1 MMINVAIVEDEAE
14 HFETLRKYLNRYA
27 DEQHESFSVSV
38 FDNAVTFLEK
48 YTASYD
54 VVFMDVKMPYM
65 NGITAAHKLRQL
77 DGDVILFFVTI
88 MQQYAIRGYELDA
101 MDYIVK
107 PVWYHEFALKFAKAM
122 DRLEAR
128 SGTGRE
134 MLVPTETGLMK
145 LRLRDIIY
153 VEVKNH
159 HCIFHTNKGDHRQYQ
174 SLKYVEERLPS
185 DKFVKCNNYCLVN
198 LAYVEAIRG
207 SVAVVSGEELEISR
221 PRKKEFGR
229 RVAEYYEGRS

>member
-1 MMINVAIVEDEAE
+1 
-14 HFETLRKYLNRYA
+14 
-27 DEQHESFSVSV
+27 
-38 FDNAVTFLEK
+38 
-48 YTASYD
+48 
-54 VVFMDVKMPYM
+54 
-65 NGITAAHKLRQL
+65 
-77 DGDVILFFVTI
+77 
-88 MQQYAIRGYELDA
+88 

-107 PVWYHEFALKFAKAM
+107 PVGYHEFALKFAKAM

-128 SGTGRE
+128 GGTGRE

-159 HCIFHTNKGDHRQYQ
+159 HCIFHTNKGNYRQYQ

-229 RVAEYYEGRS
+229 RVSEYYEGRS